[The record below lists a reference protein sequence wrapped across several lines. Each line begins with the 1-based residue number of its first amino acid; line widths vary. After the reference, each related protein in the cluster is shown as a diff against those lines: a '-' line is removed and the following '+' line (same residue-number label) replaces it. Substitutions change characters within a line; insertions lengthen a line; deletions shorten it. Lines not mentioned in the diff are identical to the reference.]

1 MGKVFTDSERA
12 LYNAEQDVIQATK
25 KAMATAMEVGQGVD
39 STKLK
44 NELQQNLVHTQ
55 EGYEFLKVLMNR
67 HSSGFNKLDH
77 DAYSYISCA
86 MRELEKVEG
95 LKK

>member
-1 MGKVFTDSERA
+1 MGGVFTDSERA

-25 KAMATAMEVGQGVD
+25 KAMAVAMEVGQGVD

-77 DAYSYISCA
+77 GTYSYISSA

-95 LKK
+95 IKK

>member
-1 MGKVFTDSERA
+1 MGGLFNEDERK

-25 KAMATAMEVGQGVD
+25 KAMTAAMEVGQGVD

-44 NELQQNLVHTQ
+44 KELQQNLVHTQ

-77 DAYSYISCA
+77 DTYSYISCA